1 MDRSNSIA
9 FIFVVLAK
17 WRRVLVRNFFVA
29 AVLGVTVSL
38 VMPNWYRSAST
49 IIPAD
54 TFGDFNLASALN
66 PFGAGAF
73 SLASGGSQVMILM
86 GILKSR
92 TVKEAAIE
100 KFDLMEL
107 WGNNNIEAALKTIDK
122 RVFIGLDDEG
132 LIFVEAW
139 EKDPQLASDLALFF
153 VEQLEIVNTR
163 LSIQS
168 AKANRIFL
176 EERVDEMM
184 KSLGQSEDSLRVF
197 QELNGAY
204 AIPEQTRVMIETAA
218 QIQAAIYALDV
229 EIEVLKNSVN
239 SDHPELV
246 NRRLEIRELKKKM
259 DNLENRTSPEGLA
272 AFQIPFDKIPQ
283 VGLEYIRLFRE
294 VEKFNRIFEFLIP
307 QLENARLEE
316 VKNTPTIQILD
327 RARPAEKKSK
337 PKRSRVTLVITFMGL
352 LLTSLY
358 ILLAEKWGNL
368 RDNDN
373 RSYQEIESSWKAI
386 SADLKFWRKKTK

>member
-29 AVLGVTVSL
+29 AVLGVTFSL
-38 VMPNWYRSAST
+38 IMPNWYKSTAT

-66 PFGAGAF
+66 PFGASGF
-73 SLASGGSQVMILM
+73 SLASGGSKVMTLM

-92 TVKEAAIE
+92 TIKQAAIE

-107 WGNNNIEAALKTIDK
+107 WGNKNIEPALKTLNK
-122 RVFIGLDDEG
+122 RVLIGINDEG
-132 LIFVEAW
+132 LIFIEAW
-139 EKDPQLASDLALFF
+139 EKDPQMTADLANFF
-153 VEQLEIVNTR
+153 VQHLEIVNTR
-163 LSIQS
+163 LAVQS
-168 AKANRIFL
+168 ASANRIFL

-184 KSLGQSEDSLRVF
+184 TTRGRAEDSLRVF
-197 QELNGAY
+197 QERNGAY
-204 AIPEQTRVMIETAA
+204 AIPEQTRVMIEAA
-218 QIQAAIYALDV
+218 AEIQANIYALEV
-229 EIEVLKNSVN
+229 EIEVLKHSVN

-246 NRRLEIRELKKKM
+246 NRRLKIRELKSKM
-259 DNLENRTSPEGLA
+259 DNLENNNSQEGLA
-272 AFQIPFDKIPQ
+272 SFQIPFVRIPQ

-294 VEKFNRIFEFLIP
+294 VEKYNRIFEFLIP

-316 VKNTPTIQILD
+316 VKNTPTIQVLD
-327 RARPAEKKSK
+327 HARPAEKKSK
-337 PKRSRVTLVITFMGL
+337 PKRSRVTIVITFIGL

-368 RDNDN
+368 RENDN
-373 RSYQEIESSWKAI
+373 RSYQEIEASWTAI
-386 SADLKFWRKKTK
+386 SNDLKFWRKKK